1 MTTPADMAEA
11 PTRVLVVDDEPA
23 IVNALRRHL
32 VRLGHE
38 VLRAGS
44 AVEALETLDREGNV
58 DLVLSDQQMP
68 GMNGIA
74 MMEAVRR
81 RFPDVIRVLVSAQCD
96 IQSASDAIN
105 DGLISRFV
113 LKPWREEELET
124 VVTLALRDGRLL
136 RQTRAALAEVER
148 LDAEM
153 RGAPEDAVAASRRV
167 VPSLRRLLEAH
178 ERRIAWGA

>member
-1 MTTPADMAEA
+1 MTTQEETSAGP
-11 PTRVLVVDDEPA
+11 PKRILVVDDEPA

-32 VRLGHE
+32 TRLGHE
-38 VLRAGS
+38 VLRAGC
-44 AVEALETLDREGNV
+44 AEEALELLERERHV
-58 DLVLSDQQMP
+58 DVVLSDQQMP

-124 VVTLALRDGRLL
+124 VVTLALRDGALL
-136 RQTRAALAEVER
+136 RQTRAALHEVER
-148 LDAEM
+148 LMTQMQGTSD
-153 RGAPEDAVAASRRV
+153 DVARRV
-167 VPSLRRLLEAH
+167 TSSLRRLLEAH